1 MSVFTQKVNPITG
14 KSEWELHPEDYDYQ
28 QEIASSAY
36 ADMLHD
42 TERVSVDG
50 FRANWQSLSMLF
62 CTCGARLWIATK
74 VKVD

>member
-1 MSVFTQKVNPITG
+1 MLNLRCGFKPLSKVTFLTSKAMSVFTQKVNPITG

-50 FRANWQSLSMLF
+50 FRAN
-62 CTCGARLWIATK
+62 
-74 VKVD
+74 